1 MSVPASCSSR
11 GNDRFLRGVDE
22 SIGKL
27 STKYVDLLY
36 WLRSRY
42 ICSPY
47 LPATSAPETEML
59 MSPEHYP
66 RQRVL
71 VVQRDDA
78 LRETLREVLE
88 DTGYEVLEAR
98 EGEDAL
104 AILHNEQGGMVVIL
118 DQFMPR
124 LDGAELLR
132 EVAQDRK
139 LTKSYS
145 FILLSAARLS
155 MRIALIRLLTKL
167 AVQVISK
174 PFDVDD
180 FLAAVAT
187 ASQRLS
193 SL

>member
-1 MSVPASCSSR
+1 MP
-11 GNDRFLRGVDE
+11 
-22 SIGKL
+22 
-27 STKYVDLLY
+27 
-36 WLRSRY
+36 
-42 ICSPY
+42 
-47 LPATSAPETEML
+47 PEY
-59 MSPEHYP
+59 HP

-104 AILHNEQGGMVVIL
+104 AILHTNEQGGMVVIL

-155 MRIALIRLLTKL
+155 MRIALVRLLTKL
-167 AVQVISK
+167 AVQVVSK
-174 PFDVDD
+174 PFEVDD

-187 ASQRLS
+187 ASQHLS
-193 SL
+193 NLSAPSAPADGR

>member
-1 MSVPASCSSR
+1 
-11 GNDRFLRGVDE
+11 
-22 SIGKL
+22 
-27 STKYVDLLY
+27 
-36 WLRSRY
+36 
-42 ICSPY
+42 
-47 LPATSAPETEML
+47 ML

-104 AILHNEQGGMVVIL
+104 AILHNNEQGGMVVIL

-155 MRIALIRLLTKL
+155 MRIALVRLLTKL
-167 AVQVISK
+167 AVQVVSK

-187 ASQRLS
+187 ASQRVS

>member
-1 MSVPASCSSR
+1 
-11 GNDRFLRGVDE
+11 
-22 SIGKL
+22 
-27 STKYVDLLY
+27 
-36 WLRSRY
+36 
-42 ICSPY
+42 
-47 LPATSAPETEML
+47 ML
-59 MSPEHYP
+59 MPPEYHP

-104 AILHNEQGGMVVIL
+104 AILHTNEQGGMVVIL

-155 MRIALIRLLTKL
+155 MRIALVRLLTKL
-167 AVQVISK
+167 AVQVVSK
-174 PFDVDD
+174 PFEVDD

-187 ASQRLS
+187 ASQHLS
-193 SL
+193 NLSAPSAPADGR

>member
-1 MSVPASCSSR
+1 
-11 GNDRFLRGVDE
+11 
-22 SIGKL
+22 
-27 STKYVDLLY
+27 
-36 WLRSRY
+36 
-42 ICSPY
+42 
-47 LPATSAPETEML
+47 
-59 MSPEHYP
+59 MSPEHHP

-104 AILHNEQGGMVVIL
+104 AILHTNEQGSMVVIL

-155 MRIALIRLLTKL
+155 MRIALVRLLTKL
-167 AVQVISK
+167 AVQVVSK

-193 SL
+193 NL

>member
-1 MSVPASCSSR
+1 
-11 GNDRFLRGVDE
+11 
-22 SIGKL
+22 
-27 STKYVDLLY
+27 
-36 WLRSRY
+36 
-42 ICSPY
+42 
-47 LPATSAPETEML
+47 
-59 MSPEHYP
+59 MSPEHHP

-88 DTGYEVLEAR
+88 DTGYAVLEAR

-104 AILHNEQGGMVVIL
+104 AILHTNEEGSMVVIL

-155 MRIALIRLLTKL
+155 MRIALVRLLTKL
-167 AVQVISK
+167 AVQVVSK

-193 SL
+193 NL

>member
-1 MSVPASCSSR
+1 
-11 GNDRFLRGVDE
+11 
-22 SIGKL
+22 
-27 STKYVDLLY
+27 
-36 WLRSRY
+36 
-42 ICSPY
+42 
-47 LPATSAPETEML
+47 ML
-59 MSPEHYP
+59 MLPEHNR

-104 AILHNEQGGMVVIL
+104 AILHGSEQGSMVVIL

-155 MRIALIRLLTKL
+155 MRIALVRLLTKL
-167 AVQVISK
+167 AVQVVSK

-193 SL
+193 NL

>member
-1 MSVPASCSSR
+1 
-11 GNDRFLRGVDE
+11 
-22 SIGKL
+22 
-27 STKYVDLLY
+27 
-36 WLRSRY
+36 
-42 ICSPY
+42 
-47 LPATSAPETEML
+47 ML

-124 LDGAELLR
+124 LDGTELLR

-155 MRIALIRLLTKL
+155 MRIALVRLLTKL
-167 AVQVISK
+167 AVQVVSK

-193 SL
+193 NL

>member
-1 MSVPASCSSR
+1 
-11 GNDRFLRGVDE
+11 
-22 SIGKL
+22 
-27 STKYVDLLY
+27 
-36 WLRSRY
+36 
-42 ICSPY
+42 
-47 LPATSAPETEML
+47 
-59 MSPEHYP
+59 MSPEHHP
-66 RQRVL
+66 CQRVL

-104 AILHNEQGGMVVIL
+104 TILHTNEEGSMVVIL

-124 LDGAELLR
+124 LDGTELLR

-155 MRIALIRLLTKL
+155 MRIALVRLLTKL
-167 AVQVISK
+167 AVQVVSK

-193 SL
+193 NL

>member
-1 MSVPASCSSR
+1 MIMP
-11 GNDRFLRGVDE
+11 
-22 SIGKL
+22 
-27 STKYVDLLY
+27 
-36 WLRSRY
+36 
-42 ICSPY
+42 
-47 LPATSAPETEML
+47 
-59 MSPEHYP
+59 PEHHP

-104 AILHNEQGGMVVIL
+104 AILHTNEQGGMVVIL

-155 MRIALIRLLTKL
+155 MRIALVRLLTKL
-167 AVQVISK
+167 AVQVVSK